1 MNSIMITWKIGMVA
15 TQNYYSQT
23 LIDMNIFM
31 KILAT
36 RKICLTLEIMQQ
48 LHYDNSKELV
58 VGKIKDETAGVAIK

>member
-1 MNSIMITWKIGMVA
+1 MVA